1 MKKVF
6 LTSTLLIFFVF
17 GLCAQ
22 SNVDNE
28 RAKAFIEKAKGYA
41 AQQEFESVA
50 QYLQQ
55 AYDINPTLLD
65 CNNTQLL
72 GVAYYMMEESD
83 SAIKFLELATQC
95 EVKKEALAKIYI
107 YLSDTYL
114 ETGNYIQAVKSS
126 EKAISH
132 TSNEKDKSILYEEL
146 ANIHYD
152 NKQGDKSIESMK
164 KSVAHYLKYHAL
176 TEAEVMRGTVRNDAL
191 GIKYFNLTWFAS
203 SLGKDSVMLD
213 AIVKSALCGNKDAIG
228 YCNENKIAY
237 KEAIIVGDTS
247 DKAIE
252 EVNALIKQAATLVE
266 KGQYASAVSY
276 LEKAHAIN
284 STLFTGKTYHLMGL
298 SYNMLSKYRKA
309 IQYYERALQFD
320 LNKKDL
326 YFIYGTLADAYFK
339 EKDLIN
345 ASKNAERA
353 LYLSN
358 SDDNVLKCSLRLAS
372 IYSAQDD
379 LESTIDSYQNAIRY
393 YMKIHKITEAEVKRG
408 NVKDKFLA
416 ETNMKLASLLNEIMR
431 GDESDDHLIKA
442 ALTGNKNARDVLE
455 KNKVKYY

>member
-1 MKKVF
+1 
-6 LTSTLLIFFVF
+6 
-17 GLCAQ
+17 
-22 SNVDNE
+22 
-28 RAKAFIEKAKGYA
+28 
-41 AQQEFESVA
+41 
-50 QYLQQ
+50 
-55 AYDINPTLLD
+55 
-65 CNNTQLL
+65 
-72 GVAYYMMEESD
+72 
-83 SAIKFLELATQC
+83 
-95 EVKKEALAKIYI
+95 
-107 YLSDTYL
+107 
-114 ETGNYIQAVKSS
+114 
-126 EKAISH
+126 
-132 TSNEKDKSILYEEL
+132 
-146 ANIHYD
+146 
-152 NKQGDKSIESMK
+152 
-164 KSVAHYLKYHAL
+164 
-176 TEAEVMRGTVRNDAL
+176 
-191 GIKYFNLTWFAS
+191 
-203 SLGKDSVMLD
+203 MLD

-358 SDDNVLKCSLRLAS
+358 SDDDVLKCSLRLAS

-455 KNKVKYY
+455 KNKVKYK